1 MREEITME
9 SGLKKVYRTPELTVH
24 GSVEE
29 ITRQQCMNKT
39 LGGSDG
45 WTFQQQPIH
54 TQCS

>member
-1 MREEITME
+1 ME
-9 SGLKKVYRTPELTVH
+9 SGAKKVYNTPELTVH

-29 ITRQQCMNKT
+29 ITQTCMNKS

-45 WTFQQQPIH
+45 WTFQAQPIH

>member
-1 MREEITME
+1 MK
-9 SGLKKVYRTPELTVH
+9 SGAKKVYRAPELTVH

-29 ITRQQCMNKT
+29 ITQSQCTNKEF
-39 LGGSDG
+39 GGSDG